1 MMAKTE
7 GHTVSMEATAEVQ
20 PESVERRGSFE

>member
-1 MMAKTE
+1 MAKTE
-7 GHTVSMEATAEVQ
+7 GHTVSMEAIAEVQ